1 MALDYNYF
9 VDYIIPII
17 GLVISIVAC
26 IFTYLTYR
34 KSHDILDVV
43 DEERRYRWNQKELET
58 LFSTIPIDSI
68 ERFFKTPDII
78 RNELW
83 EGLRAVNLETFQY
96 YGKERDLIVKFVNAL
111 ESFCFMHYEQLPSGH
126 WKFQPLTEKEPF
138 NEDKEDEKIFELFE
152 RARALHP
159 LFKEVKDIL
168 LKYHVNK
175 RNINKIAYD
184 FYFKKQ
190 EEERQD
196 LQI

>member
-1 MALDYNYF
+1 MCYKDF
-9 VDYIIPII
+9 VDYIIPTI
-17 GLVISIVAC
+17 GLVISIAAC
-26 IFTYLTYR
+26 IFTFLTYR

-43 DEERRYRWNQKELET
+43 DEERKFRWNRKELET

-96 YGKERDLIVKFVNAL
+96 NGKERDLIVKFVNAL
-111 ESFCFMHYEQLPSGH
+111 ESFCFMHYEQLPSCH
-126 WKFQPLTEKEPF
+126 WKFHPLTEKEPF
-138 NEDKEDEKIFELFE
+138 DEDKENRKKEELLEK
-152 RARALHP
+152 ARALYP
-159 LFKEVKDIL
+159 LFKEVKNIL
-168 LKYHVNK
+168 MNYHVNI
-175 RNINKIAYD
+175 RDINRKAYD

-196 LQI
+196 FQF